1 MGLHSNGRDLAA
13 YIWMYPPIIS
23 IPSGRCEYFTF
34 FSNNLRPK
42 QSTHDN
48 KRLINTYRLKRSIV
62 VTQLSLWELSSTVNS
77 WFNCSIKFN
86 NLIRNSIP
94 VLSSIRYAHEW
105 KSLENDR
112 FYLILKPLT
121 VKFSYAIFRAPNWI
135 WFKRPRKPK
144 YVQQSFRR
152 RGMTMLSGMRWLT
165 KQRTLQLFT
174 T

>member
-23 IPSGRCEYFTF
+23 IPSGRCECFTF

-144 YVQQSFRR
+144 YVHQSFRR